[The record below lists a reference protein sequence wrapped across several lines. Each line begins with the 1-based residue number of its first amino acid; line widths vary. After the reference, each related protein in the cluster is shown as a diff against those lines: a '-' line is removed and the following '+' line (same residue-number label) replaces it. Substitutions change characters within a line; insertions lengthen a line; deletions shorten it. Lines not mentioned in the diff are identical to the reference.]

1 MLNLLTQWHFQYFQ
15 KLKVTN
21 NKLLI
26 VFIFCYCFL
35 NNNIIAQKI
44 FSSEY
49 SSDSDLKVFVVDY
62 ESQDDLKVLFDV
74 SEYDRSVTFY
84 NFIDIPVSANTLI
97 SYTNYSSFMDNYKV
111 DELNLYLLHSPLI
124 LESTNFPLKGIFMM
138 FINHLLEEH

>member
-49 SSDSDLKVFVVDY
+49 SSDSDLKVFIVDY
-62 ESQDDLKVLFDV
+62 ESQADLKVFKV
-74 SEYDRSVTFY
+74 
-84 NFIDIPVSANTLI
+84 N
-97 SYTNYSSFMDNYKV
+97 YTSQAKGNEGLWYFVDYKSQADKKV
-111 DELNLYLLHSPLI
+111 FFVKYKSQSD
-124 LESTNFPLKGIFMM
+124 LKVFFVKYKSQAGWRNRDKM
-138 FINHLLEEH
+138 HLLY